1 MVKSNKTL
9 HASKTDLLD
18 TTTDETIF
26 MKNSRIR
33 IQLPKLETLDA
44 SGLIPPTNNH
54 ENHSNGFYSDAELSG
69 KQ

>member
-1 MVKSNKTL
+1 MIKSNKTL

-18 TTTDETIF
+18 TQEETVSV
-26 MKNSRIR
+26 KNSRIR

-44 SGLIPPTNNH
+44 SGLIPSTQNH
-54 ENHSNGFYSDAELSG
+54 DNHSNGFYADTDLGG